1 MARGKKGKPGGNR
14 RPGAPLLGAGTQR
27 SLRHFSIGD
36 DLMPLEVIR
45 ALALIKKAAA
55 MANQELGK
63 LSESNGTLIIQ
74 TAEEILEGRLNDNFS
89 LRVFITG
96 NGSQS
101 NMNVNEIIANRAN
114 ELASPHNRS
123 SRAGHGLRP
132 GRGRSRGRRS

>member
-1 MARGKKGKPGGNR
+1 
-14 RPGAPLLGAGTQR
+14 
-27 SLRHFSIGD
+27 
-36 DLMPLEVIR
+36 MPLEVIR

-96 NGSQS
+96 NCSQS

-114 ELASPHNRS
+114 ELASPHHSSRS

>member
-1 MARGKKGKPGGNR
+1 
-14 RPGAPLLGAGTQR
+14 
-27 SLRHFSIGD
+27 
-36 DLMPLEVIR
+36 MPLEVIR

-114 ELASPHNRS
+114 ELASPHHG